1 MFAVESLNGD
11 IYNFVFIVISVKID
25 HLFDQ
30 EIAITQLRCSTIYH
44 GLLQMVDLHLFR
56 VRENQ

>member
-25 HLFDQ
+25 
-30 EIAITQLRCSTIYH
+30 LRCSTIYH